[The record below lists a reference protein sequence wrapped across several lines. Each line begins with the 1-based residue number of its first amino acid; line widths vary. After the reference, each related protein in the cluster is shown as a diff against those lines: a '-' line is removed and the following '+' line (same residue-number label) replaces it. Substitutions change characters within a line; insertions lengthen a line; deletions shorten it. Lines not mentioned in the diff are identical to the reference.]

1 VKVNGR
7 KAAANPERNIG
18 EPFKCAI
25 DFRLIS
31 PIQSN
36 NKHSGDYLL

>member
-1 VKVNGR
+1 MVNGR
-7 KAAANPERNIG
+7 KAAANSERDIAA
-18 EPFKCAI
+18 PFNRAI

-36 NKHSGDYLL
+36 NKHSGDYRL